1 MSAPGDAAV
10 GAGPA
15 RPNNT
20 REHAGAGENSET
32 APEDQRADVG
42 GGARGGNHASSIA
55 HPEGSVRG
63 SAEDAGGA
71 RFSTAP
77 TPRDP
82 VETDPADA
90 PFADAA
96 TGSPRPPATSH
107 PAARRGRHR
116 RGGSRGSRG
125 GYPGLSLD

>member
-15 RPNNT
+15 RPIDT

-63 SAEDAGGA
+63 SADDAGGA

-96 TGSPRPPATSH
+96 TGSPRPPATVITH
-107 PAARRGRHR
+107 INGTTI
-116 RGGSRGSRG
+116 
-125 GYPGLSLD
+125 